1 MLLLLTRLPCHGP
14 VWSSLG
20 IIIWSIS
27 NKMGSLCGGFT
38 AGLVCLEAADTDTV
52 MIMWR
57 GDHYNAGRGRQ
68 TVHNSLHF
76 SAKLSGLNGLEQEID
91 N

>member
-1 MLLLLTRLPCHGP
+1 
-14 VWSSLG
+14 
-20 IIIWSIS
+20 
-27 NKMGSLCGGFT
+27 MGSLCGGFT

-57 GDHYNAGRGRQ
+57 GDHYNVGRGRQ
-68 TVHNSLHF
+68 KMHNSLHF
-76 SAKLSGLNGLEQEID
+76 SAKVSRKNGLEQEID

>member
-1 MLLLLTRLPCHGP
+1 
-14 VWSSLG
+14 
-20 IIIWSIS
+20 
-27 NKMGSLCGGFT
+27 MGSLCGGFT

-57 GDHYNAGRGRQ
+57 GDHYNAGGGRQ
-68 TVHNSLHF
+68 TLHNSLHF